1 MAAKLLLCLSLT
13 KVLEA
18 AGTTLDKTLKTTCYL
33 NNIDDYGA
41 FNEACKYL
49 GTPFTRNQHLRI
61 SNPLVMASAPLPY
74 SPNAP
79 HPALPRT

>member
-1 MAAKLLLCLSLT
+1 MTPFPWRKLRICLSLT

-41 FNEACKYL
+41 FNEAYL
-49 GTPFTRNQHLRI
+49 EYFTERSIRPARVCFATAKL
-61 SNPLVMASAPLPY
+61 PLGANVEIEATAML
-74 SPNAP
+74 
-79 HPALPRT
+79 